1 MRALNLDQLN
11 AFVEV
16 ATRGSF
22 SAAARG
28 LHLTQPAVSF
38 QIRELE
44 RRLGVPLVERV
55 GRRAGP
61 TGAGRA
67 LLMHAAEVRKAVER
81 LEATLARHRGDET
94 GSVAIGTGAT
104 ACIYLLPDALRR
116 LKARFPGLEIAVRTG
131 NTREIVQAVE
141 DNVLDLALVTLPAP
155 GRAIVTHP
163 VMKDEMMAFFPPP
176 GPPRGPVAPAVIAA
190 GPLLLYEPGGNSRR
204 VIDDWFLRASLAP
217 KPIMELGSIEAIKQ
231 LVAAGLGAAILP
243 GLALSREAGR
253 GTARRLA
260 PRLYRELGLVLR
272 RDKPLSPALRAVVD
286 ELLSLG
292 RRARPIS
299 PRTP

>member
-55 GRRAGP
+55 GRRAGT

-67 LLMHAAEVRKAVER
+67 LLSHAAEVRKAVER
-81 LEATLARHRGDET
+81 LETAIARHRGDET
-94 GSVAIGTGAT
+94 GSVTIGTGAT
-104 ACIYLLPDALRR
+104 ACIYLLPEALRR

-141 DNVLDLALVTLPAP
+141 DNALDVALVTLPAP
-155 GRAIVTHP
+155 GRSITTQL
-163 VMKDEMMAFFPPP
+163 VMKDEMLAYFPPP
-176 GPPRGPVAPAVIAA
+176 GPPRTPIGPATMAG

-217 KPIMELGSIEAIKQ
+217 KPVMELGSIEAIKQ

-243 GLALSREAGR
+243 GLSLTREAAR
-253 GTARRLA
+253 GAARRLQ
-260 PRLYRELGLVLR
+260 PRLYRELGLVMR
-272 RDKPLSPALRAVVD
+272 RDKPLSPGLREVVD
-286 ELLSLG
+286 ELLRLRG
-292 RRARPIS
+292 GAKA
-299 PRTP
+299 